1 MYSLCIPCVILAVG
15 NRYGQVRLP
24 MAYTGALS
32 EIRAKDQRRIR
43 LHPRFASRYLSTPR
57 DIVVYLPPGYD
68 SGAAP
73 CPVLYLQDGQ
83 NLFDPHTAFGG
94 QDWRADVTADDLILR
109 GAIEPL
115 IVVGIYNTGVR
126 RVSEY
131 TPTKDPRRRK
141 GGKGDRY
148 AKMMAQELKPFID
161 REYRTRRSAAHNGRR
176 RLLAGRPGL
185 ARDRPAV
192 SARLRPARHP
202 LAIGM
207 VGQSIYSGNGTRLQI
222 RGRGRASGWIRAR
235 TKAMR
240 PSQTIADLRTAARCP
255 DRKGLARRRRSALHR
270 SAGRRLTMSAPG
282 RARFG
287 EVLQYLFPREPREEN
302 SGEPA

>member
-1 MYSLCIPCVILAVG
+1 MT
-15 NRYGQVRLP
+15 
-24 MAYTGALS
+24 YTSALS
-32 EIRAKDQRRIR
+32 ENRAKHQRRIR

-68 SGAAP
+68 SGTAP

-131 TPTKDPRRRK
+131 TPTKDTRRRK

-148 AKMMAQELKPFID
+148 ARMMAQELKPFVD
-161 REYRTRRSAAHNGRR
+161 REYRTRRSAAHNGVGGSSLGALVSLETGLLYPRVFGRR
-176 RLLAGRPGL
+176 
-185 ARDRPAV
+185 
-192 SARLRPARHP
+192 
-202 LAIGM
+202 AILSPSVWWDNRSILEM
-207 VGQSIYSGNGTRLQI
+207 VRAYEFE
-222 RGRGRASGWIRAR
+222 GRARIWLDSGTEEGDA
-235 TKAMR
+235 
-240 PSQTIADLRTAARCP
+240 PHQSIADLKLLRDALTE
-255 DRKGLARRRRSALHR
+255 KGWREGVDLHCRVVAGALHNE
-270 SAGRRLTMSAPG
+270 SAWG
-282 RARFG
+282 ARFG
-287 EVLQYLFPREPREEN
+287 DVLQYLFPRQRRGGN
-302 SGEPA
+302 SGAQK